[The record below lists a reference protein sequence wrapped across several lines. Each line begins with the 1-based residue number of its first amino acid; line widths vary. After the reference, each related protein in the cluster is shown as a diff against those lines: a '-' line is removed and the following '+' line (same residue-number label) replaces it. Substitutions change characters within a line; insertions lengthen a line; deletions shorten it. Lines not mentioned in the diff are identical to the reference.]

1 MDKWISS
8 SESYSKVF
16 VKHAH
21 ICMPVNIR
29 VFLPSAS
36 KKTFIPETALF
47 VQTEK
52 FTYKHR
58 ISGMGTYQVSEV
70 NIWEL
75 LNI

>member
-21 ICMPVNIR
+21 ICMPVNIS
-29 VFLPSAS
+29 VFLPSPS
-36 KKTFIPETALF
+36 KQVVIPVTDVF

-52 FTYKHR
+52 FPYKHR
-58 ISGMGTYQVSEV
+58 ISGMGNYQVSGV
-70 NIWEL
+70 SIWES